1 MIDLSWNKVRNEDED
16 EHEHADEDSGEST
29 YVLELPAK
37 INVLKLEEA
46 AEVLKIMI
54 KRDHTKRGL
63 KGKRILYKNPS
74 WEPSFCTST
83 SWCCQTC
90 GVPVCDFC
98 SFDAEEG

>member
-1 MIDLSWNKVRNEDED
+1 M
-16 EHEHADEDSGEST
+16 
-29 YVLELPAK
+29 LELPAK

-74 WEPSFCTST
+74 WEPSFWTPDWPWT
-83 SWCCQTC
+83 EFPGFKNLRRTDYKGL
-90 GVPVCDFC
+90 GVPLDKLKECIRNGLKNENIKEQDILSLV
-98 SFDAEEG
+98 